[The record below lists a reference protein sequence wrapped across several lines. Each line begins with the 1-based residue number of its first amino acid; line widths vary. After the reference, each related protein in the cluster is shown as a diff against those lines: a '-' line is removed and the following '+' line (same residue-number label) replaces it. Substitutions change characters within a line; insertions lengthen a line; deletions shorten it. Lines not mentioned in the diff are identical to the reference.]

1 VNWLTGTDRDGTLA
15 LLPDIADHLQ
25 SLYRSFFTLQCLP
38 PQTVELCRLRL
49 ARLHRSV
56 TDWQLEEVPVSP
68 ERRSALRQ
76 WHESGHFD
84 AAERACLA
92 LAEVYA
98 IDAAAIT
105 DEQADAVKHHYGD
118 AGLVALVEALGIFD
132 GRIRLGLLW
141 GSSVPTGEAT
151 A

>member
-15 LLPDIADHLQ
+15 LLPGIADHLQ
-25 SLYRSFFTLQCLP
+25 SLYRSFFTLECLP
-38 PQTVELCRLRL
+38 AQTVELCRLRL
-49 ARLHRSV
+49 AQLHGSG
-56 TDWQLEEVPVSP
+56 TDWQLEEVPVLP
-68 ERRSALRQ
+68 DRRSALRQ

-92 LAEVYA
+92 LTEVYA
-98 IDAAAIT
+98 IDAGGIT

-132 GRIRLGLLW
+132 GRTRLGLLW
-141 GSSVPTGEAT
+141 GSSTLSGAAT
-151 A
+151 P